1 MAHDEYRKL
10 YEIAEE
16 VEYLR
21 KQINLICKRMGIEHQ
36 IKTKKNYYGW
46 DVQMFDGI
54 FGENGLKLEDEDNV
68 KKDTNVINY
77 FDKKK

>member
-1 MAHDEYRKL
+1 
-10 YEIAEE
+10 
-16 VEYLR
+16 
-21 KQINLICKRMGIEHQ
+21 MGIEHQ

-46 DVQMFDGI
+46 DVEMFDGI
-54 FGENGLKLEDEDNV
+54 FGENGLKLQDEDNV